1 MPKHSNLTNLI
12 MVKGGNLM
20 KSRETKIPQFYDVL
34 DDEIFKVRNIYKKVL
49 DEAKR
54 NGFLEIETS
63 AIELKDRYINA
74 TEVHFSKI
82 FEVKRPKQGSQ
93 FALLLICQRM
103 CLL

>member
-1 MPKHSNLTNLI
+1 
-12 MVKGGNLM
+12 M

-49 DEAKR
+49 DEAKK
-54 NGFLEIETS
+54 NGFLEIETT

-82 FEVKRPKQGSQ
+82 FLV
-93 FALLLICQRM
+93 
-103 CLL
+103 